1 MKTTFALLVFA
12 SRGISLSANANQCDD
27 IVSKEIS
34 DWNAAKDEMMKDS
47 YISLAGKA
55 LPNLLNPSMAYTHVQ
70 HCITVAK
77 ENILDTNDE
86 LKAMHVNHCKG
97 VRNNAKRGVRKY
109 NIIAD
114 SASCSQKF
122 KYLHDEFIQEAL
134 EDGRVAR
141 RGKKFKYNGRFFH
154 YEASFKYNGRFS
166 YETLASDTLEK
177 IASNNYAEILM
188 KIYDNGSMDMEEE
201 AYVKLN
207 SGNDARVLASWA
219 FACQFLK

>member
-134 EDGRVAR
+134 EDGRAASRWEIRFIYEKKKKKRAR
-141 RGKKFKYNGRFFH
+141 LAKR
-154 YEASFKYNGRFS
+154 
-166 YETLASDTLEK
+166 TLPSDTLEK
-177 IASNNYAEILM
+177 IADNNYAEILM

>member
-1 MKTTFALLVFA
+1 M
-12 SRGISLSANANQCDD
+12 SANANQCDD

-122 KYLHDEFIQEAL
+122 KYLYDEFITEAL
-134 EDGRVAR
+134 EDGRAAR
-141 RGKKFKYNGRFFH
+141 REKKFKKYEIRFT
-154 YEASFKYNGRFS
+154 YESKLRARLAKR
-166 YETLASDTLEK
+166 TLPSDTLEK
-177 IASNNYAEILM
+177 
-188 KIYDNGSMDMEEE
+188 
-201 AYVKLN
+201 KLQ
-207 SGNDARVLASWA
+207 VIIM
-219 FACQFLK
+219 LKF

>member
-1 MKTTFALLVFA
+1 MFA

-34 DWNAAKDEMMKDS
+34 DWNAAEDEMMKDS

-55 LPNLLNPSMAYTHVQ
+55 LPNLLNPSMAYIHVQ
-70 HCITVAK
+70 HCKTVAK

-97 VRNNAKRGVRKY
+97 VRNKAKRGVRKY

-134 EDGRVAR
+134 EDGRAAR
-141 RGKKFKYNGRFFH
+141 RGKKFKY
-154 YEASFKYNGRFS
+154 SVKFS
-166 YETLASDTLEK
+166 YETSKLRERLAKRTLPSDTLEK

-207 SGNDARVLASWA
+207 FGNDARVLASWA